1 MAWSRS
7 GVFGQWLLDKHDASN
22 LATDLG
28 AEDSKVAFWGAS
40 VTPDFD
46 ANTAYNVSP
55 WNSGQ
60 SSGAGYSAGGVVLA
74 NTTIVAASAVLVA
87 DADNIAITDSTFI
100 AEGLVWYFPN
110 VSNRVVAAVWFGAPK
125 ETQDGTFSVA
135 WNALG
140 ILRQTY
146 YT

>member
-1 MAWSRS
+1 MAWVRS
-7 GVFGQWLLDKHDASN
+7 GVFGPWLLDKHDNSN

-28 AEDSKVAFWGAS
+28 AEDSKTAFWGS
-40 VTPDFD
+40 SITPNFD
-46 ANTAYNVSP
+46 SDTAYNSAP

-60 SSGAGYSAGGVVLA
+60 SSGAGYTAGGPVLA

-87 DADNIAITDSTFI
+87 DADNVQMDNTTII
-100 AEGLVWYFPN
+100 AEGLAWYFPN
-110 VSNRVVAAVWFGAPK
+110 VSNRIVAAVWFGAAE
-125 ETQDGTFSVA
+125 ETQDGTFLVTWHSS
-135 WNALG
+135 G